1 MFWSICNLAH
11 SSLLNLD
18 VKRGS
23 QSEIILW
30 GIPKCGNTCMAY
42 NAAMPSELMSF
53 LQGRNI
59 VALVQS
65 WSIMVRI
72 ESYPF
77 ERGRSTMRS
86 HAMVSKGCAFG
97 LTVIGYI
104 GILGFVV
111 LDLVSWHF
119 GHPLMYCVM
128 NLFMSGHQYSCSM
141 AKSVFEIPGCL
152 AVMWSW

>member
-1 MFWSICNLAH
+1 
-11 SSLLNLD
+11 
-18 VKRGS
+18 
-23 QSEIILW
+23 
-30 GIPKCGNTCMAY
+30 
-42 NAAMPSELMSF
+42 
-53 LQGRNI
+53 
-59 VALVQS
+59 
-65 WSIMVRI
+65 MVRI

-86 HAMVSKGCAFG
+86 HAMVLKGHAFG
-97 LTVIGYI
+97 LTVIGYV

-141 AKSVFEIPGCL
+141 AKSVFEIPGCP
-152 AVMWSW
+152 AVMWSWYVATSSLLKVSFATMMIWPWQVQRPEGARMSPWGFCQVEISTGQSFWACSRRFSQGE